1 MVRRLSEGGLGQRLP
16 EPAQDIAHQLC
27 PVLGLLQLALDA
39 QLLVARQLDV
49 LVLLDE
55 LDDAIGS
62 IGGWGLKVMLITP
75 GAASTFTTP

>member
-1 MVRRLSEGGLGQRLP
+1 MNGSFVLERL
-16 EPAQDIAHQLC
+16 AQAAQHIAHHLGA
-27 PVLGLLQLALDA
+27 VLGVLQLAFDA

-49 LVLLDE
+49 LVLLDQVMMFM
-55 LDDAIGS
+55 GS